1 MGGIASGRFATDR
14 GTSMSKGLSELR
26 GRVAVITGAASGIG
40 RALARQLRD
49 VGCHLAL
56 IDMDADG
63 LARLQQ
69 ELAAIDDGR
78 RVSMHAADVAD
89 KTRMRAVADEVIAAH
104 RTVNLLV
111 NNAGV
116 GYEAAFGQTS
126 LDDWQ
131 HVVSVNLWG
140 TIYGCHFFL
149 PHMAKAERAHI
160 VNLSS
165 LFGIVGMAGQTAY
178 CTTKYAIRGFS
189 ESLWE
194 ELRDTTVGL
203 TVVHPGSVATNIMK
217 TARGDDPQ
225 LLKRIADW
233 FEKNAISPEKAAAQI
248 IAAVRKGKPRL
259 LISPE
264 VHFADLVKRLA
275 PVRGNKA
282 IVDLVVRAIG
292 LEDMREKRRRQW
304 QETMV
309 DGEPRD

>member
-1 MGGIASGRFATDR
+1 
-14 GTSMSKGLSELR
+14 MSKGLSELH
-26 GRVAVITGAASGIG
+26 GKVAVITGAASGIG

-49 VGCHLAL
+49 QGCHLAL
-56 IDMDADG
+56 VDVDADG

-69 ELAAIDDGR
+69 EFAPVDGGR
-78 RVSMHAADVAD
+78 RVSVHAADVSD
-89 KTRMRAVADEVIAAH
+89 KARMQAVSGEVIAAH
-104 RTVNLLV
+104 GTVNLLV

-116 GYEAAFGQTS
+116 GYEAAFPQTS

-149 PHMAKAERAHI
+149 PHLARAERAHI

-178 CTTKYAIRGFS
+178 CTTKFAIRGFS
-189 ESLWE
+189 ESLLE

-217 TARGDDPQ
+217 TARGDDPE

-233 FEKNAISPEKAAAQI
+233 FDKNAISPEKAAAQI

-292 LEDMREKRRRQW
+292 LDDMREKRRRQW

-309 DGEPRD
+309 DSDPKD

>member
-1 MGGIASGRFATDR
+1 
-14 GTSMSKGLSELR
+14 MSKGLSELH
-26 GRVAVITGAASGIG
+26 GKVAVITGAASGIG

-49 VGCHLAL
+49 QGCHLAL
-56 IDMDADG
+56 VDVDADG

-69 ELAAIDDGR
+69 EFAPVDGGR
-78 RVSMHAADVAD
+78 RVSVHAADVSD
-89 KTRMRAVADEVIAAH
+89 KARMQAVSGEVIAAH
-104 RTVNLLV
+104 GTVNLLV

-116 GYEAAFGQTS
+116 GYEAAFPQTS

-149 PHMAKAERAHI
+149 PHLARAERAHI

-178 CTTKYAIRGFS
+178 CTTKFAIRGFS
-189 ESLWE
+189 ESLFE

-217 TARGDDPQ
+217 TARGDDPE

-233 FEKNAISPEKAAAQI
+233 FDKNAISPEKAAAQI

-292 LEDMREKRRRQW
+292 LDDMREKRRRQW

-309 DGEPRD
+309 DSDPKD

>member
-1 MGGIASGRFATDR
+1 MAGRLA
-14 GTSMSKGLSELR
+14 GK
-26 GRVAVITGAASGIG
+26 VAVITGAASGIG

-49 VGCHLAL
+49 QGCHLAL
-56 IDMDADG
+56 VDVDADG

-69 ELAAIDDGR
+69 EFAPVDGGR
-78 RVSMHAADVAD
+78 RVSVHAADVSD
-89 KTRMRAVADEVIAAH
+89 KARMQAVSGEVIAAH
-104 RTVNLLV
+104 GTVNLLV

-116 GYEAAFGQTS
+116 GYEAAFPQTS

-149 PHMAKAERAHI
+149 PHLARAERAHI

-178 CTTKYAIRGFS
+178 CTTKFAIRGFS
-189 ESLWE
+189 ESLLE

-217 TARGDDPQ
+217 TARGDDPE

-233 FEKNAISPEKAAAQI
+233 FDKNAISPEKAAAQI

-292 LEDMREKRRRQW
+292 LDDMREKRRRQW

-309 DGEPRD
+309 DSDPKD